1 MRRQKLNS
9 LSFTLPL
16 ATIVV
21 ISRQTY
27 RKGMDLLVAVVPRIC
42 RKYSKVRFVIGGD
55 GPKRIDLEQMR
66 EKNLLHDRVELLGS
80 VKAHEVRNVRKR
92 DNTLWQKGEKTIILF
107 LLTLPF
113 FCPLDTCTRTNLF
126 EY

>member
-1 MRRQKLNS
+1 MIVDFS
-9 LSFTLPL
+9 DYAYTCTL

-66 EKNLLHDRVELLGS
+66 EKHLLHDRVELLGS
-80 VKAHEVRNVRKR
+80 IKAHQVRNVS
-92 DNTLWQKGEKTIILF
+92 
-107 LLTLPF
+107 
-113 FCPLDTCTRTNLF
+113 
-126 EY
+126 